1 MEGLGTDSDAA
12 MQLHPNPTPY
22 ADVNAVLHDLLS
34 SVQTLLGDHFRGMYL
49 SGSLALGD
57 FAPHRSD
64 IDFVVVT
71 DANLPDDLLSSL
83 QAMHVHFNASSSP
96 WATEVEAAYIP
107 QDALRRYDPA
117 HARHPHIERGGDEVL
132 DMDQLDT
139 GWVIQYYILREHGV
153 VVAGPPP
160 HTLIDPVPSQDLCR
174 AAVVLMDEWWGTMLH
189 DPAPLQYRGYQ
200 VYAVLTMCR
209 MLYTLDSG
217 AVVSKPIAARWA
229 QGALGERWAALIERA
244 LAWRKDRTWG
254 EDAQDTPGG
263 DVDETQA
270 LIHYTLERCRQWHN
284 PPPPAGT
291 QGSPD
296 DV

>member
-1 MEGLGTDSDAA
+1 
-12 MQLHPNPTPY
+12 MQPHPHPTPY
-22 ADVNAVLHDLLS
+22 ADVNAVLHDILS
-34 SVQTLLGDHFRGMYL
+34 SVQTILGDHFRGMYL

-71 DANLPDDLLSSL
+71 DADLPDDLLSSL
-83 QAMHVHFNASSSP
+83 QAMHARFNASGSP

-117 HARHPHIERGGDEVL
+117 RARHPHIERGGDEVL

-153 VVAGPPP
+153 VVAGPPL
-160 HTLIDPVPSQDLCR
+160 HTLIDPVSSQDLCR
-174 AAVVLMDEWWGTMLH
+174 AVVVLMGEWWGTMLH
-189 DPAPLQYRGYQ
+189 DPARLQYRGYQ
-200 VYAVLTMCR
+200 VYGVLTMCR

-217 AVVSKPIAARWA
+217 AVASKPVAARWA

-244 LAWRKDRTWG
+244 LAWRKDCTWG
-254 EDAQDTPGG
+254 EEGQDTPGG

-270 LIHYTLERCRQWHN
+270 LIQYTLERCQQWAN
-284 PPPPAGT
+284 PPPPMGP